1 MLYSCSGHREPT
13 SEQERRPGNFVLSV
27 AKLSPGQ
34 EAYYERSVAQG
45 LDDYYAGR
53 GESPGIW
60 IGRGARILGLEGVVA
75 VGQLPSLIQG
85 LDPLTGK
92 RLRQHPK
99 KRRIAVE
106 RLDLDT
112 GVRHQRVK
120 DLAPVAGFDLVFS
133 VPKSV
138 SLLHALGRHD
148 LRLTISQAHAA
159 AWQAALRYLE
169 DEACITR
176 RGRNGVDREHAPGF
190 AAAAF
195 QHRTSRA
202 QDPHLH
208 THVVVA
214 NMAPSPSDGTW
225 RALDGQPILSGYRLA
240 AGYLYEAHLRA
251 ELSRRL
257 GVEWSQPVKGMGEII
272 GVPRDILLEFS
283 QRRQRVVEHMRSTGT
298 AGWRA
303 AQVAALET
311 REHKEHVNLET
322 LRGSWEART
331 AEHGFGRRERDSVL
345 GRARWRPLRESDRRA
360 VAERLVGR
368 EGLTERQTTFADAD
382 VIKAWAEAHTAGA
395 TVDDIRALAGR
406 FARLVGVVEVAPGQA
421 GRSPRYST
429 RELLRV
435 EQRALQLVDGTRD
448 RVSPSTPTEAIDAV
462 IVRNSAA
469 GRPLADDQEAMLR
482 HVATTSNGVVCVVG
496 QAGAGKTTAIR
507 AVAEAHTAAGTRVIG
522 AAPSGRAAE
531 ALEDEAGIPSFT
543 LHRLIDLARRDGG
556 LPQNCVLVVD
566 EAGMAETRILTPV
579 LELVASADGKTIL
592 VGDPAQLPSVGA
604 GGLFAA
610 IVERIGAS
618 ELTENRRQH
627 EAAERAALLRIRS
640 GWGRDYLDWAD
651 QNDRIVRGDDP
662 VGIRMRLL
670 ADWWAAARRDLGGN
684 VMIAFE
690 RRDVAELNA
699 LARALMRANGSL
711 GDHELVTSRSS
722 FAIGDRVV
730 CLRNNDRLGAK
741 NGTRGTVED
750 VDLAR
755 RRLALRSDSG
765 RVLTLSTAYLDAGLV
780 RHAYALT
787 GHAGQG
793 ATVARAFVLGQGRG
807 RLQEWGY
814 VALSRARTATQLY
827 VTGEVAAPTTYEHDT
842 PERARGPLERLAGAL
857 ETSGGQRLASLE
869 PRLLR
874 RPQSRAAWEPAST
887 TSETR
892 RTELRE
898 IEHQRRALLMAHRE
912 DHERADQVRRALSAL
927 DHKATG
933 HQTALRDTRISSG
946 RPTEPTR

>member
-1 MLYSCSGHREPT
+1 MLYSRSGHREPT

-53 GESPGIW
+53 GESPGLW
-60 IGRGARILGLEGVVA
+60 VGRGARMLGLEGVVA
-75 VGQLPSLIQG
+75 AGQLPSLIQG

-106 RLDLDT
+106 RLDHDT

-138 SLLHALGRHD
+138 SLLHALGDHD
-148 LRLTISQAHAA
+148 LRLTISEAHAA
-159 AWQAALRYLE
+159 AWQAALGYLE
-169 DEACITR
+169 DEACVTR

-208 THVVVA
+208 THVIVA

-251 ELSRRL
+251 ELSQRL
-257 GVEWSQPVKGMGEII
+257 GVEWSQPVKGMGEIV
-272 GVPRDILLEFS
+272 GVPRNVLLEFS
-283 QRRQRVVEHMRSTGT
+283 QRRQRVVEHLRSAGT

-311 REHKEHVNLET
+311 REPKEHVDMDT
-322 LRGSWEART
+322 LRRTWEARA
-331 AEHGFGRRERDSVL
+331 AEHGFGRRERASVL

-360 VAERLVGR
+360 VSERLVGQG
-368 EGLTERQTTFADAD
+368 GLTEKQTTFADAD
-382 VIKAWAEAHTAGA
+382 VIKAWAEAHTGGT

-406 FARLVGVVEVAPGQA
+406 FARLVGVVEIAPGDT

-429 RELLRV
+429 RELLQV
-435 EQRALQLVDGTRD
+435 ERRALQLVDEARD
-448 RVSPSTPTEAIDAV
+448 RVSPNAATEAIDAV
-462 IVRNSAA
+462 IARNSAA
-469 GRPLADDQEAMLR
+469 GRPLADDQDAMLR
-482 HVATTSNGVVCVVG
+482 HVGTTSGGVVCVVG

-507 AVAEAHTAAGTRVIG
+507 AVAEAYTAAGTRVIG

-531 ALEDEAGIPSFT
+531 KLEDEAGIPSFT

-556 LPQNCVLVVD
+556 LPQDCVLVVD

-579 LELVASADGKTIL
+579 LELVASAAGKTIL

-610 IVERIGAS
+610 IAERIGAS
-618 ELTENRRQH
+618 ELTENRRQYD
-627 EAAERAALLRIRS
+627 AAERAALLRVRS

-651 QNDRIVRGDDP
+651 QNDRIIRSNGPIGVRT
-662 VGIRMRLL
+662 RLL

-730 CLRNNDRLGAK
+730 CLRNNDRLGVK

-755 RRLALRSDSG
+755 RRLALRSDNG
-765 RVLTLSTAYLDAGLV
+765 RLFTLSTDYLDAGYV
-780 RHAYALT
+780 RHGYALT

-793 ATVARAFVLGQGRG
+793 ATVERAFVLGQDRG

-814 VALSRARTATQLY
+814 VALSRAKKATRLY
-827 VTGEVAAPTTYEHDT
+827 IVEEVAAPAIDEHKT
-842 PERARGPLERLAGAL
+842 PARDQRSLERLASAL
-857 ETSGGQRLASLE
+857 ESSSSQHLASLE
-869 PRLLR
+869 PRLPR
-874 RPQSRAAWEPAST
+874 CPQDRAVWEPSPASSKT
-887 TSETR
+887 LRS
-892 RTELRE
+892 ELRE
-898 IEHQRRALLMAHRE
+898 AERRRRALL
-912 DHERADQVRRALSAL
+912 
-927 DHKATG
+927 
-933 HQTALRDTRISSG
+933 TARSL
-946 RPTEPTR
+946 